1 MVNDSIADFCT
12 RIRNAYMVNKI
23 TTLVSYTK
31 TAEKLAQLLVK
42 EGYIEKY
49 KVGQTQEIT
58 IYLKYDEKNK
68 PALSVIDRIS
78 KPGMRIYKRV
88 NEIKRVL
95 SGKGLAI
102 YSTSKGLMTDLD
114 ARKNK
119 IGGELV
125 CQVW

>member
-1 MVNDSIADFCT
+1 
-12 RIRNAYMVNKI
+12 MVNKV
-23 TTLVSYTK
+23 TTPVSYTK

-49 KVGQTQEIT
+49 KVEETPEIT

-88 NEIKRVL
+88 NQIKRVL